1 MDKRTH
7 IGELCGF
14 TKSYHFGRW
23 SLFLLPLNIFILE
36 TTRDRS
42 NRQARNF
49 IRNIVKKK
57 CVVRLHR
64 EY

>member
-49 IRNIVKKK
+49 I
-57 CVVRLHR
+57 
-64 EY
+64 